1 MSNVRWNLAVSE
13 EVDRSV
19 RMYLAE
25 SGGRKGDLSRFVE
38 GAVRLQLID
47 EASTEAKKATS
58 KMSETEIMD
67 LADEALKWA
76 RSDEGRKLDAR
87 RS

>member
-38 GAVRLQLID
+38 EAVRDQIFLQAVAEAKAANADMPQEELEAMID
-47 EASTEAKKATS
+47 EAL
-58 KMSETEIMD
+58 D
-67 LADEALKWA
+67 WA
-76 RSDEGRKLDAR
+76 RSQKK
-87 RS
+87 